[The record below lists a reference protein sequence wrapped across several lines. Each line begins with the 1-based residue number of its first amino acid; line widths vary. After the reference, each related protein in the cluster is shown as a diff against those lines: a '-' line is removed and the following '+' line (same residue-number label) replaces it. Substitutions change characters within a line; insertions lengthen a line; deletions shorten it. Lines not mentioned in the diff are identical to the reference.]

1 MPLTEWDIFED
12 TYAGVFTAYPDR
24 PPGLSFSASDAVSA
38 VSAGRSSIRDAGP
51 SSSSDATSKRS
62 ERSTLSDE
70 SNKRTKSSD
79 EDDDARA
86 GDDDDDYE
94 DEDVDAFLACLKKA
108 NEECLRYT
116 SSTNA
121 TAPPSDEGTRRN
133 ITPPTEYSTEDAEAT
148 SGTSVSH
155 VSVGSPKTYRMDENG
170 SWINSFRTHDTATS
184 KEILDEAVDY
194 VEAVLP
200 DKPSPGTDEMGLTM

>member
-1 MPLTEWDIFED
+1 MLIMPYPCLFHCQIVISWLLVFYSSFFLPNKHSSTEQMSLTKWDIFED

-70 SNKRTKSSD
+70 SNKRIKSLD
-79 EDDDARA
+79 EDDDART

-94 DEDVDAFLACLKKA
+94 EEDVDAFLACLEKA
-108 NEECLRYT
+108 KEEFADVAAYD
-116 SSTNA
+116 SS
-121 TAPPSDEGTRRN
+121 DGE
-133 ITPPTEYSTEDAEAT
+133 
-148 SGTSVSH
+148 
-155 VSVGSPKTYRMDENG
+155 
-170 SWINSFRTHDTATS
+170 
-184 KEILDEAVDY
+184 
-194 VEAVLP
+194 VLP
-200 DKPSPGTDEMGLTM
+200 